1 MQVPAGMLERLKAG
15 MLGPENTCRVAGE
28 QDLSCS
34 LCNIRGNK
42 LSSIEGCQ
50 LSSLLAYSLS
60 SVLAS

>member
-1 MQVPAGMLERLKAG
+1 MLER
-15 MLGPENTCRVAGE
+15 ENTCRVAGE

-34 LCNIRGNK
+34 LCNIRGSK

-50 LSSLLAYSLS
+50 LPSLLAYSLS

>member
-1 MQVPAGMLERLKAG
+1 MQVPAGMLERLKDG
-15 MLGPENTCRVAGE
+15 MLERKNTCRVAGE

-34 LCNIRGNK
+34 ICNIRGNK
-42 LSSIEGCQ
+42 LSSIEACQ